1 MLKRIRTDQFRA
13 GMFLHELC
21 GSWMDH
27 PFWRARFVVT
37 AADDLRRLR
46 ECGIAEVW
54 IDTARGVDVEGGLS
68 AAQVGQQVEQ
78 ELEGLAIA
86 AVPPTP
92 APRSTPSPTPPPP
105 PAPHDVYG
113 QARQLC
119 DRAKAEVQQ
128 LFGAARMGQAIQ
140 AEGCLPLVD
149 DIIGSVAR
157 NPGALMSLARLKT
170 QDEYT
175 YLHSVAVCTLM
186 VALARTLGLG
196 ETETREAGLAG
207 LLHDMGKA
215 RIPLAVLN
223 KPGRLTEAEFD
234 LVKQHPGWGHALL
247 QASSGVPAMAL
258 DVCLH
263 HHEKVDGSGYPEGLG
278 AAQLSLHARMGAV
291 CDVYDAITSS
301 RPYKSA
307 WDPGEAVRQMAQWK
321 GHFDPAI
328 FHAFVKTVGI
338 YPVGTLVRLQ
348 SQRLAVVLAQNGASL
363 LTPRVRV
370 FYAIDA
376 RKVLAP
382 TVLDLAAPE
391 AGDRITAVEAPQD
404 WPFKNLDALWQ
415 ADASAP
421 AAAHC

>member
-54 IDTARGVDVEGGLS
+54 IDTARGLDVEGEGGLS
-68 AAQVGQQVEQ
+68 REQVGAQVER
-78 ELEGLAIA
+78 ELETVA
-86 AVPPTP
+86 AAPVLPQPSPAPAPSPPTLQDEY
-92 APRSTPSPTPPPP
+92 R
-105 PAPHDVYG
+105 

-149 DIIGSVAR
+149 DIIGSVAA

-186 VALARTLGLG
+186 VALARTLGLS

-263 HHEKVDGSGYPEGLG
+263 HHEKVDGSGYPKGLG

-301 RPYKSA
+301 RPYKAA

-348 SQRLAVVLAQNGASL
+348 SQRLAVVLAQNTASL
-363 LTPRVRV
+363 LTPQVRV
-370 FYAIDA
+370 FYAIAA

-382 TVLDLAAPE
+382 TVLDLAAAD

-415 ADASAP
+415 TDASAP